1 VLLVPLDRKEQLD
14 QRVLLE
20 QMVQQVPQV
29 LSVQQVPQAQQGLLV
44 QVTSAHFY

>member
-29 LSVQQVPQAQQGLLV
+29 LSVRQVPQAQQEQLAL
-44 QVTSAHFY
+44 QL